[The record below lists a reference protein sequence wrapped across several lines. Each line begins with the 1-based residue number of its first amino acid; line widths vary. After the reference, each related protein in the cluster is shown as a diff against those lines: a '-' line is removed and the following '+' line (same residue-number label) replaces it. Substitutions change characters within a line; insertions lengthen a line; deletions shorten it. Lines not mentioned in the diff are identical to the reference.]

1 MKVNWKELICRV
13 FAAIFIGLFL
23 GFLLA
28 ILLIYI
34 SLMAPTYVQ
43 RASWVLLPSLLAGAV
58 LAILFP
64 RRWRKGVALC
74 LAAVTIGCGAYC
86 AFGLWR
92 SSVPTV
98 DDRDLLL
105 WQYEPFSEGTKAVN
119 LEEQSTLRFHR
130 EDLLRLDGATALY
143 PVYAGFVQAVYPQG
157 EYPLYDNNTSEG
169 YGSVTCSGTVN
180 AYERL
185 ITGRTDLIFAA
196 APSQEQLEMAR
207 RAAKELHLTPIGR
220 EAFVFFV
227 NSRNPVEGLTVEQI
241 QGIYTGQI
249 TNWNQVGGKNQPI
262 RPFQRLENSGSQ
274 SALLRLMD
282 GLPLIEP
289 EKEDR
294 VGGMG
299 GIIQQV
305 ASYRN
310 YKNSIGF
317 SFRFYA
323 SEMAANDQIRL
334 LALDGVSPT
343 KESIRD
349 GSYPISDS
357 FFAITAAPIGAPD
370 PRESNPKLNAFL
382 DWILSEQG
390 QQIVEDSGY
399 VSIR

>member
-105 WQYEPFSEGTKAVN
+105 WQYEPFSEGTKAVS

-310 YKNSIGF
+310 YENSIGF

>member
-1 MKVNWKELICRV
+1 MKVNWKEVIRRV

-23 GFLLA
+23 GFLLVT
-28 ILLIYI
+28 LLIYV
-34 SLMAPTYVQ
+34 SFMAPPYIQ

-105 WQYEPFSEGTKAVN
+105 WQYEPFSEGTKAVS

-157 EYPLYDNNTSEG
+157 EYPLYDNTSEG

>member
-105 WQYEPFSEGTKAVN
+105 WQYEPFSEGTKAVS

-157 EYPLYDNNTSEG
+157 EYPLYDNTSEG

-343 KESIRD
+343 KESILD

-370 PRESNPKLNAFL
+370 PRESNPNLNAFL

>member
-1 MKVNWKELICRV
+1 MKVNWKAVIRRV

-23 GFLLA
+23 GFLLVT
-28 ILLIYI
+28 LLIYV
-34 SLMAPTYVQ
+34 SFMAPPYIQ

-58 LAILFP
+58 LAILLP

-157 EYPLYDNNTSEG
+157 EYPLYDNTSEG
-169 YGSVTCSGTVN
+169 YGSITCSGTVN

>member
-1 MKVNWKELICRV
+1 MKVNWKAVIRRV

-23 GFLLA
+23 GFLLVT
-28 ILLIYI
+28 LLIYV
-34 SLMAPTYVQ
+34 SFMAPPYIQ

-105 WQYEPFSEGTKAVN
+105 WQYEPFSEGTKAVS

-157 EYPLYDNNTSEG
+157 EYPLYDNTSEG

-370 PRESNPKLNAFL
+370 PRESNPNLNAFL

>member
-1 MKVNWKELICRV
+1 MKVNWKELIRRV

-105 WQYEPFSEGTKAVN
+105 WQYEPFSEGTKAVS

-157 EYPLYDNNTSEG
+157 EYPLYDNTSEG

-370 PRESNPKLNAFL
+370 PRESNPNLNAFL

>member
-34 SLMAPTYVQ
+34 SLMAPTFVQ

-105 WQYEPFSEGTKAVN
+105 WQYEPFSEGTKAVS

-157 EYPLYDNNTSEG
+157 EYPLYDNTSEG

-185 ITGRTDLIFAA
+185 ITDRTDLIFAA

-323 SEMAANDQIRL
+323 SEMAANNQIRL

>member
-1 MKVNWKELICRV
+1 MKVNWKAVIRRV

-23 GFLLA
+23 GFLLVT
-28 ILLIYI
+28 LLIYV
-34 SLMAPTYVQ
+34 SFMAPPYIQ

-58 LAILFP
+58 LAILLP

-86 AFGLWR
+86 AFGLSR

-157 EYPLYDNNTSEG
+157 EYPLYDNTSEG

-185 ITGRTDLIFAA
+185 ITDRTDLIFAA

-370 PRESNPKLNAFL
+370 PRESNPNLNAFL

>member
-105 WQYEPFSEGTKAVN
+105 WQYEPFSEGTKAVS

-157 EYPLYDNNTSEG
+157 EYPLYDNTAEG

-323 SEMAANDQIRL
+323 SEMAANNQIRL

>member
-34 SLMAPTYVQ
+34 SLMAPTYVK

-105 WQYEPFSEGTKAVN
+105 WQYEPFSEGTKAVS

>member
-1 MKVNWKELICRV
+1 MKVNWKEVIRRV

-23 GFLLA
+23 GFLLVT
-28 ILLIYI
+28 LLIYV
-34 SLMAPTYVQ
+34 SFMAPPYIQ

-86 AFGLWR
+86 AFGLWW

-105 WQYEPFSEGTKAVN
+105 WQYEPFSEGTKAVS

-157 EYPLYDNNTSEG
+157 EYPLYDNTSEG

-262 RPFQRLENSGSQ
+262 RPFQRLKNSGSQ
-274 SALLRLMD
+274 SALLRLMG
-282 GLPLIEP
+282 GLPLIDP

-370 PRESNPKLNAFL
+370 PRESNPNLNAFL

>member
-1 MKVNWKELICRV
+1 MKVNWKAVIRRV

-23 GFLLA
+23 GFLLVT
-28 ILLIYI
+28 LLIYV
-34 SLMAPTYVQ
+34 SFMAPPYIQ

-58 LAILFP
+58 LAILLP

-157 EYPLYDNNTSEG
+157 EYPLYDNTSEG

-262 RPFQRLENSGSQ
+262 RPFQRLKNSGSQ

>member
-105 WQYEPFSEGTKAVN
+105 WQYEPFSEGTKAVS

-157 EYPLYDNNTSEG
+157 EYPLYDNTSEG

-370 PRESNPKLNAFL
+370 PRESSPKLNAFL

>member
-105 WQYEPFSEGTKAVN
+105 WQYEPFSEGTKAVS

-323 SEMAANDQIRL
+323 SEMAANNQIRL

>member
-105 WQYEPFSEGTKAVN
+105 WQYEPFSEGTKAVS

-157 EYPLYDNNTSEG
+157 EYPLYDNTSEG
-169 YGSVTCSGTVN
+169 YGSITCSGTVN

>member
-1 MKVNWKELICRV
+1 M
-13 FAAIFIGLFL
+13 
-23 GFLLA
+23 
-28 ILLIYI
+28 
-34 SLMAPTYVQ
+34 
-43 RASWVLLPSLLAGAV
+43 
-58 LAILFP
+58 
-64 RRWRKGVALC
+64 
-74 LAAVTIGCGAYC
+74 
-86 AFGLWR
+86 
-92 SSVPTV
+92 

-105 WQYEPFSEGTKAVN
+105 WQYEPFSEDTKAVS
-119 LEEQSTLRFHR
+119 LEEQSTLHFCQ

-143 PVYAGFVQAVYPQG
+143 PVYAGFVQAVYPQR
-157 EYPLYDNNTSEG
+157 EYPLYDDTAEG

-180 AYERL
+180 AYQRL

-196 APSQEQLEMAR
+196 APSQDQLEMAR
-207 RAAKELHLTPIGR
+207 LAGKKLYLTPIGR

-227 NSRNPVEGLTVEQI
+227 NSRNPVEGLTVEQV
-241 QGIYTGQI
+241 QNIYTGQI

-349 GSYPISDS
+349 GSYPIADS

-370 PRESNPKLNAFL
+370 PRESNPNLNAFL

>member
-105 WQYEPFSEGTKAVN
+105 WQYEPFSEGTKAVS

-143 PVYAGFVQAVYPQG
+143 PIYAGFVQAVYPQG

>member
-1 MKVNWKELICRV
+1 MKVNWKAVIRRV

-23 GFLLA
+23 GFLLVT
-28 ILLIYI
+28 LLIYV
-34 SLMAPTYVQ
+34 SFMAPPYIQ

-58 LAILFP
+58 LAILLP

-105 WQYEPFSEGTKAVN
+105 WQYEPFSEGTKAVS

-157 EYPLYDNNTSEG
+157 EYPLYDNTSEG
-169 YGSVTCSGTVN
+169 YGSITCSGTVN

-370 PRESNPKLNAFL
+370 PRESNPNLNAFL

>member
-105 WQYEPFSEGTKAVN
+105 WQYEPFSEGTKAVS

-157 EYPLYDNNTSEG
+157 EYPLYDNTSEG

-370 PRESNPKLNAFL
+370 PRESNPNLNAFL

>member
-13 FAAIFIGLFL
+13 FAALFIGLFL

-58 LAILFP
+58 LAILLP

-105 WQYEPFSEGTKAVN
+105 WQYEPFSEGTKAVS

>member
-105 WQYEPFSEGTKAVN
+105 WQYEPFSEGTKAVS

-157 EYPLYDNNTSEG
+157 EYPLYDNTSEG